1 MDLNAFVTSMTALV
15 QCIYVVGV
23 TVATGLP
30 RRIAVFTDK
39 GGVGK
44 TTTTTHLAAV
54 MAAAGARVLV
64 VDMDASCGMTGML
77 APIFESEDDYRTI
90 CDLIASRNPL
100 TARGTCFPTA
110 WSDLEPITAGGGVID
125 IIPGDPQFQDDF
137 AVPYGV
143 DALTVTLGGLVNAYD
158 VVLFD
163 CPPRPGFGVQSA
175 LLASDGVVVVV
186 NPEPGPIKKMLE
198 TLEFLNERN
207 QANEKNVT
215 LLGVLVTKIDV
226 RLKIQRELI
235 EQMKTHLGDDLLAY
249 RIPYR
254 ASVLYDSGHN
264 IPTLVDSDKGAK
276 LVSEAYRASATEIL
290 RRLND
295 PALDKLVNSLS
306 GGGE

>member
-1 MDLNAFVTSMTALV
+1 MVN
-15 QCIYVVGV
+15 
-23 TVATGLP
+23 GLP
-30 RRIAVFTDK
+30 RTIAVFTDK

-77 APIFESEDDYRTI
+77 TPLVEDQDDYRTI
-90 CDLIASRNPL
+90 CDLIAARNPS
-100 TARGTCFPTA
+100 TTRGVCFPTP
-110 WSDLEPITAGGGVID
+110 WSALGPIAQGGGLID

-137 AVPYGV
+137 ASPYGV
-143 DALTVTLGGLVNAYD
+143 DSLMIAMQGIADVYD

-198 TLEFLNERN
+198 TLEFLHERN
-207 QANEKNVT
+207 QANEKPVI
-215 LLGVLVTKIDV
+215 LLGVLVTKIDA

-235 EQMKTHLGDDLLAY
+235 EQMKANLGDDLLAY

-295 PALDKLVNSLS
+295 PSLDKLVDSLS
-306 GGGE
+306 GGQL